1 MAEVKRK
8 RNESFEAL
16 FRRFQD
22 KIRQSGK
29 ILQAKKIRFHAPQL
43 GKNRRRKSAIEKNRR
58 TNLRE
63 YLIKV
68 GKLKEEKPT
77 FRR

>member
-43 GKNRRRKSAIEKNRR
+43 NKNRRRKSAIEKSRR

-68 GKLKEEKPT
+68 GKLKDEKPT